1 MNSPDGPT
9 ELILP
14 KFSMLPD
21 LPEGPSLQVV
31 TNSEK
36 FQKEKESECAIM
48 ILEMAR
54 DYLP

>member
-1 MNSPDGPT
+1 MNSPDRST
-9 ELILP
+9 ELIPANFL
-14 KFSMLPD
+14 SLPD
-21 LPEGPSLQVV
+21 FPEGPSLQVV